1 MLSGMKIAFVGS
13 GAMGEA
19 IIKGVLDAGLTTA
32 DAIVASDPVAERR
45 QAMESAYGIG
55 TSSSNI
61 DAVRGAEIVI
71 LCVKPQTLEKA
82 APDLRQALSA
92 DALVISI
99 IAGARISTLRRALGH
114 ERIVRSMPNTPA
126 QIGKGMT
133 VWMATP
139 AVTETQ
145 RGQASAV
152 LAALGAQI
160 SVAEEPFLDMA
171 TGLSGSGPGY
181 VFLII
186 EAMIDAA
193 VRMGFYRADAEQ
205 LVLQT
210 LEGSVALARES
221 GIHPAELRNRVTSPA
236 GTTAAGLY
244 ELEAGGLRALLDRAI
259 FAAYRRS
266 EELGDLSEEN

>member
-45 QAMESAYGIG
+45 QAMECAYGIG

-61 DAVRGAEIVI
+61 AAVRGAEIVI

-193 VRMGFYRADAEQ
+193 VRIGFYRADAEQ